1 MDLRGII
8 QFWIKTAHTV
18 WQTGLAE
25 ELKFPRLSREK
36 CDRSVR
42 EAAVVCNNDYA
53 QTIETIGN
61 MEPGNTFYAKHLFCP
76 VLVNENYWIMI
87 QSCWS

>member
-1 MDLRGII
+1 MLFAIM
-8 QFWIKTAHTV
+8 TV
-18 WQTGLAE
+18 WRMGDN
-25 ELKFPRLSREK
+25 SI
-36 CDRSVR
+36 
-42 EAAVVCNNDYA
+42 YA

-76 VLVNENYWIMI
+76 ILVNENYWIMI

>member
-1 MDLRGII
+1 MIACYDISIWRMDLRGII

-42 EAAVVCNNDYA
+42 EADVVCNNDC
-53 QTIETIGN
+53 
-61 MEPGNTFYAKHLFCP
+61 MEDGR
-76 VLVNENYWIMI
+76 
-87 QSCWS
+87 

>member
-1 MDLRGII
+1 MLFAIM
-8 QFWIKTAHTV
+8 TV
-18 WQTGLAE
+18 WRMGDN
-25 ELKFPRLSREK
+25 SI
-36 CDRSVR
+36 
-42 EAAVVCNNDYA
+42 YA